1 MTAALVAIF
10 CLILGVVCGLLF
22 GRATNAPLQEAQE
35 LKDSLNQVQSEFDTY
50 KTEVTQHFTKTAELV
65 NSMTDNYRNVHTHL
79 AGGAQTLC
87 NGALQ
92 LESMNQKDALE
103 AQAEAVTEETTATE
117 EVTETVNEAAANDD
131 TVTTTA
137 EETASDE
144 KQFTTDDSK
153 VEASTSETEVEVE
166 EIKVDEN
173 TVATAE
179 STEAE
184 AKEDDKAPA
193 ELVAEAAA
201 EQSKGEN
208 RIH

>member
-22 GRATNAPLQEAQE
+22 GRATNGPLQEAQE

-50 KTEVTQHFTKTAELV
+50 KAEVTQHFTKTAELV

-103 AQAEAVTEETTATE
+103 SQAEAVVEETTATE
-117 EVTETVNEAAANDD
+117 EVTEAVNEAAANDD
-131 TVTTTA
+131 SVTATA
-137 EETASDE
+137 QAVGEEKPSA
-144 KQFTTDDSK
+144 TDDAK
-153 VEASTSETEVEVE
+153 IEAPTRETEVEA
-166 EIKVDEN
+166 IKVDAD
-173 TVATAE
+173 TVAAAE
-179 STEAE
+179 SSEAE
-184 AKEDDKAPA
+184 AKKDDKVPA

>member
-50 KTEVTQHFTKTAELV
+50 KAEVTQHFTKTAELV

-87 NGALQ
+87 SGALQ
-92 LESMNQKDALE
+92 LASMNDKDALE
-103 AQAEAVTEETTATE
+103 AQVEVVTESTTTE
-117 EVTETVNEAAANDD
+117 EVQSSSDAAANDD
-131 TVTTTA
+131 SSTPAA
-137 EETASDE
+137 EAADE
-144 KQFTTDDSK
+144 KAADSADTTI
-153 VEASTSETEVEVE
+153 EAATVETEVEQ
-166 EIKVDEN
+166 IKVDAD

-179 STEAE
+179 EKAAVETKAEGTVPEA
-184 AKEDDKAPA
+184 
-193 ELVAEAAA
+193 LVADAVEKN
-201 EQSKGEN
+201 QGEN

>member
-10 CLILGVVCGLLF
+10 CLILGVVCGMLF

-50 KTEVTQHFTKTAELV
+50 KADVTQHFTKTAELV

-103 AQAEAVTEETTATE
+103 AQAEAVVEETTATE
-117 EVTETVNEAAANDD
+117 EVTGAVNEAAANDD
-131 TVTTTA
+131 TVATTA
-137 EETASDE
+137 ETATKE
-144 KQFTTDDSK
+144 KQPATGDAK
-153 VEASTSETEVEVE
+153 IEASTSETEVEA
-166 EIKVDEN
+166 IKVDAN
-173 TVATAE
+173 TVAAAE
-179 STEAE
+179 STQAE
-184 AKEDDKAPA
+184 AKKDDKAPV

-201 EQSKGEN
+201 EQNKGEN

>member
-10 CLILGVVCGLLF
+10 CLILGVVCGMLF

-50 KTEVTQHFTKTAELV
+50 KADVTQHFTKTAELV

-103 AQAEAVTEETTATE
+103 SQAEAVAEETTATE
-117 EVTETVNEAAANDD
+117 EVTEAVNEAAANDD
-131 TVTTTA
+131 TVA
-137 EETASDE
+137 AAETASEE
-144 KQFTTDDSK
+144 KQSATDDAK
-153 VEASTSETEVEVE
+153 KEASTSDTEVEA
-166 EIKVDEN
+166 IKVDAN
-173 TVATAE
+173 TVAAAE

-184 AKEDDKAPA
+184 PKKDDKAPA
-193 ELVAEAAA
+193 ELVVEATA
-201 EQSKGEN
+201 EQNKGEN

>member
-10 CLILGVVCGLLF
+10 CLILGVVCGMLF

-50 KTEVTQHFTKTAELV
+50 KADVTQHFTKTAELV

-103 AQAEAVTEETTATE
+103 AQAEAVVEETTATE
-117 EVTETVNEAAANDD
+117 EVTEVVNEAAANDD
-131 TVTTTA
+131 AVATTA
-137 EETASDE
+137 ETASEE
-144 KQFTTDDSK
+144 KQSATDDAK
-153 VEASTSETEVEVE
+153 IEASTSETEVEA
-166 EIKVDEN
+166 IKVDAN
-173 TVATAE
+173 TVAAAE

-184 AKEDDKAPA
+184 AKKDDKVPA

-201 EQSKGEN
+201 EQNKGEN

>member
-1 MTAALVAIF
+1 MTAALAAIF
-10 CLILGVVCGLLF
+10 CLVLGVVCGLLF

-35 LKDSLNQVQSEFDTY
+35 LKESLNQVQSEFDTY

-92 LESMNQKDALE
+92 LESMGDKNTLE
-103 AQAEAVTEETTATE
+103 AKAE
-117 EVTETVNEAAANDD
+117 EVAETVVDEVSETVNKTAANDA
-131 TVTTTA
+131 VAAA
-137 EETASDE
+137 ESVSDE
-144 KQFTTDDSK
+144 NASTTSAG
-153 VEASTSETEVEVE
+153 VEASTNGSEAE
-166 EIKVDEN
+166 EIKVDVNN
-173 TVATAE
+173 TEVET
-179 STEAE
+179 
-184 AKEDDKAPA
+184 KAGDEKIPA

-201 EQSKGEN
+201 EKEKGEN